1 MTKEAK
7 DKDVENAT
15 RLLKGAYSIE
25 TPQDSVKYYR
35 EFASLY
41 DEQYAG
47 QLGYIYPSMLAD
59 VYSASALV
67 TDIPIL
73 DIGCGTGLVAQ
84 SLIDKGLN
92 SQKIDGLDISAEML
106 QSAAK
111 KKLYRNLF
119 EADLTRGTELTSTYG
134 AIVSAG
140 TFTFGHLGPEVLPEL
155 LSLGKTDTLYCIGV
169 NSAFYEQQGF
179 KSALDTM
186 EAEQLITKPDAKVTE
201 IYLQNK
207 SNADRAHAK
216 DTATVLVYRQK

>member
-41 DEQYAG
+41 DDQYAG
-47 QLGYIYPSMLAD
+47 QLGYIYPNMLAD
-59 VYSASALV
+59 VYSASARV

-84 SLIDKGLN
+84 SLIDTGLN
-92 SQKIDGLDISAEML
+92 SQDIDGLDISAEML

-111 KKLYRNLF
+111 KKLYRKLI

-140 TFTFGHLGPEVLPEL
+140 TFTFGHLGPEVLPGL

-169 NSAFYEQQGF
+169 NSTFYEQQKF
-179 KSALDTM
+179 KSVLDTM